1 MGDSDAGTARKKRR
15 YRTRKIVPRTPDA
28 IDPGDHRK
36 YDGSQGIGGKI
47 DGRGDRTQSA
57 TEGSEAAALAAAA
70 VRDESGDAARTAET
84 ETTQA
89 NQENILGVEEQPKRA
104 YRSKYRQRL
113 AEQEAAVTAK
123 TILDILNGTASAL
136 VAPEAE
142 MNTEE
147 RALIEPP
154 LSRVVARISPDI
166 ADRIQIFSD
175 PIMCLVGFSLWAYR
189 IQQMVQNK
197 PSETNA
203 IPAAELLTPTPP
215 VQPAPE
221 TLHDRDNGH
230 NTEFPPATPPENL
243 RGMVDEIE

>member
-123 TILDILNGTASAL
+123 TILDILNRTASLARGC
-136 VAPEAE
+136 PHQSGH
-142 MNTEE
+142 
-147 RALIEPP
+147 
-154 LSRVVARISPDI
+154 SRPHSDFQRSNHVPCRIFVVGVSH
-166 ADRIQIFSD
+166 S
-175 PIMCLVGFSLWAYR
+175 
-189 IQQMVQNK
+189 
-197 PSETNA
+197 TNGA
-203 IPAAELLTPTPP
+203 KQTI
-215 VQPAPE
+215 
-221 TLHDRDNGH
+221 
-230 NTEFPPATPPENL
+230 
-243 RGMVDEIE
+243 